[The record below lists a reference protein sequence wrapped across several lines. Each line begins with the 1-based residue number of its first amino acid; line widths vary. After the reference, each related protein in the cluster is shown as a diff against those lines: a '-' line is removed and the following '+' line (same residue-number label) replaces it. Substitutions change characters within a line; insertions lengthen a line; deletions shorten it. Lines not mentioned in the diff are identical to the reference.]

1 MHKIAE
7 FTYDRKRS
15 CCLFLGNWTQR
26 IERKKEEKQ
35 RSYFF
40 PRRHQAQE
48 VSQSFQVP
56 FVEETQSSFPLL
68 WQSLGVSITREEQV
82 AIAIGYVTYGTSV
95 FVFISYW
102 LLLGF
107 LQFQWFSQLVAGLRL
122 TTLRMTKWCRVFDKN
137 CMMFTVF
144 VSSYW
149 ANELSF
155 VYLLLFFL
163 FVFPI

>member
-107 LQFQWFSQLVAGLRL
+107 LEFPVILP
-122 TTLRMTKWCRVFDKN
+122 TRVW
-137 CMMFTVF
+137 
-144 VSSYW
+144 S
-149 ANELSF
+149 
-155 VYLLLFFL
+155 
-163 FVFPI
+163 